1 VPSVHPD
8 LEREQAYIVSAYEA
22 LAAMQGRTAVVLEAA
37 IDDARRGD
45 TNADAA
51 AMHLGRR
58 LSQLDV
64 GGLALCFGRIDEEA
78 PQSEEPET
86 FYVGRRHVETPRGDP
101 IVVDWRAPV
110 SVPFYRATVQDP
122 FGLKRRR
129 RFSIEGHHLLDILD
143 EVFDDPDSML
153 SGIAGGIADP
163 LLAELERARTGE
175 MRDIVA
181 TIQAE
186 QDVVVR
192 AGLDVCLVVQGGPG
206 TGKTAVGLHR
216 AAYLMYEHREQLTES
231 RVLVIGPNPVFLR
244 YISQV
249 LPSLGETSVV
259 QTTVPGLRGASFP
272 VRAVEP
278 AAVAALKGDVRM
290 ASVIERACADRLRR
304 PTEEIVLLTR
314 WGPVRLAPDVM
325 CAALDAARALG
336 RSWQLDRDAFRS
348 SILGLMLEGLERVRP
363 DVLATREQLAEDLRN
378 DRSASSA
385 IDRVWPT
392 ISAPAVVRQM
402 LTSRA
407 ALSRAA
413 EGILTPDE
421 QARLRRPSAGSAAS
435 EPWTAAD
442 VPLID
447 EAEALI
453 AGPPRRYGHIV
464 VDEAQDLSAMALR
477 VLARRAG
484 ARPSMTIL
492 GDLAQA
498 TTAWSQPSWEIAL
511 AHLGQPA
518 NAQVAELE
526 IGYRVPGPILEMA
539 NRLLPEA
546 APQVRPSRSVR
557 AHGAA
562 PVLVPVEREDLAT
575 SVEAELAALTGDWVS
590 VAVIAPEA
598 LLAELEAVVKAAAER
613 LGEHGHVAL
622 LDPLGAKG
630 LEFDAVVVVE
640 PALIYGEVN
649 GARLLYVAMTRAVQH
664 LSLVHSLALP
674 AVLTAV

>member
-1 VPSVHPD
+1 M
-8 LEREQAYIVSAYEA
+8 SAYEA

-304 PTEEIVLLTR
+304 PTEEIVLSTR
-314 WGPVRLAPDVM
+314 WGPVRLAPDAM

-421 QARLRRPSAGSAAS
+421 QARLRRPSVGSAAS

-453 AGPPRRYGHIV
+453 SRA
-464 VDEAQDLSAMALR
+464 AAALR
-477 VLARRAG
+477 PHRGRRSTRPVSDGAAG
-484 ARPSMTIL
+484 ARP
-492 GDLAQA
+492 ARRRA
-498 TTAWSQPSWEIAL
+498 TLDDDPRR
-511 AHLGQPA
+511 P
-518 NAQVAELE
+518 
-526 IGYRVPGPILEMA
+526 
-539 NRLLPEA
+539 
-546 APQVRPSRSVR
+546 RPSDDRVVATVMGGRARASRPAGERAGGRARDRLPGAGPDPRDGEPAAARSR
-557 AHGAA
+557 AAGA
-562 PVLVPVEREDLAT
+562 PVA
-575 SVEAELAALTGDWVS
+575 
-590 VAVIAPEA
+590 I
-598 LLAELEAVVKAAAER
+598 
-613 LGEHGHVAL
+613 
-622 LDPLGAKG
+622 
-630 LEFDAVVVVE
+630 
-640 PALIYGEVN
+640 
-649 GARLLYVAMTRAVQH
+649 GARA
-664 LSLVHSLALP
+664 
-674 AVLTAV
+674 TARHQCSCPSSGRISRQASRPSSPRSRGTGCQSR

>member
-1 VPSVHPD
+1 VVSVHPD
-8 LEREQAYIVSAYEA
+8 LEAEQAYIVAAYDH
-22 LAAMQGRTAVVLEAA
+22 LAAMQGRTSVVFEKAL
-37 IDDARRGD
+37 DDARRGD
-45 TNADAA
+45 VNADAQ
-51 AMHLGRR
+51 AMHLGKR
-58 LSQLDV
+58 LAQLDV
-64 GGLALCFGRIDEEA
+64 GGLALCFGRIDEEDA
-78 PQSEEPET
+78 ET
-86 FYVGRRHVETPRGDP
+86 FYVGRRHVETPKGDP
-101 IVVDWRAPV
+101 VVVDWRAPV

-153 SGIAGGIADP
+153 SGMAGGIADP

-216 AAYLMYEHREQLTES
+216 AAYLMYEHREELTDS

-278 AAVAALKGDVRM
+278 AAVAAVKGDARLADVVQN
-290 ASVIERACADRLRR
+290 ACRARLHR
-304 PTEEIVLLTR
+304 PTDDIVVATR
-314 WGPVRLAPDVM
+314 WGPVRLTPDAVG
-325 CAALDAARALG
+325 AAMDDALAFGRA
-336 RSWQLDRDAFRS
+336 WQLDRDAFRS
-348 SILGLMLEGLERVRP
+348 SLIGLLIEGLERIRP
-363 DVLATREQLAEDLRN
+363 DVLATREQLAEDVRN
-378 DRSASSA
+378 DRGASSA
-385 IDRVWPT
+385 IDRIWPA
-392 ISAPAVVRQM
+392 ISAPTIVRQI

-407 ALSRAA
+407 TLARAA
-413 EGILTPDE
+413 DGILDPEE
-421 QARLRRPSAGSAAS
+421 QRLILRKSSGSVTR
-435 EPWTAAD
+435 EPWTSAD
-442 VPLID
+442 IPLID
-447 EAEALI
+447 EAEAFI
-453 AGPPRRYGHIV
+453 AGLPRKYGHIV

-484 ARPSMTIL
+484 PRPSMTIL

-498 TTAWSQPSWEIAL
+498 TTAWSQPSWEDAL
-511 AHLGQPA
+511 AHLGLPP

-539 NRLLPEA
+539 NRLLPIA
-546 APQVRPSRSVR
+546 APDVRPSRSVR
-557 AHGAA
+557 AHGTPPALVRVAA
-562 PVLVPVEREDLAT
+562 DELLA
-575 SVEAELAALTGDWVS
+575 SVAAELTALTGDWVS
-590 VAVIAPEA
+590 VAVIGPEA
-598 LLAELEAVVKAAAER
+598 LLPA
-613 LGEHGHVAL
+613 LGDVLPPSEGVSL

-630 LEFDAVVVVE
+630 LEFDAVIVVE
-640 PALIYGEVN
+640 PAAIFAEVN
-649 GARLLYVAMTRAVQH
+649 GARLLYVAMTRAVQE
-664 LSLVHSLALP
+664 LSLVHSEPLP
-674 AVLTAV
+674 GVLVA